1 MEMDDH
7 ELLMFRLDSTRLTRC
22 QQKRNGWEILV
33 YKKKRELTLL
43 SKIFVHLITTDSITS
58 ICMLLR
64 DMYER
69 GPFSPYMCWLSIS
82 AVAGK

>member
-33 YKKKRELTLL
+33 
-43 SKIFVHLITTDSITS
+43 
-58 ICMLLR
+58 
-64 DMYER
+64 
-69 GPFSPYMCWLSIS
+69 
-82 AVAGK
+82 